1 MDRTGG
7 ASLSSRGNL
16 WARRHV
22 LKGRGGFALGVSKV
36 LRIHF
41 TTADLIQTRVAA
53 AADPFWEMVL
63 SRRRLFEQDT
73 ALVLRPWVEQMRPQ
87 SGSSQLRPG
96 LVALAALSPRG
107 PYFPDFMTPAQAAAG
122 FDAGMEAVLSTPRVR
137 LSTEIARLATTSELP
152 TWVRRM
158 SDGEPEVLTALDKSL
173 RAYYEG
179 AIKPLDT
186 QIQSRVDADR
196 QRRGRDLLDG
206 GIDQLL
212 AGFAPTMR
220 WRAPVL
226 EVDYPVQRDL
236 YLGGRGLRLVP
247 SFFCRGTPVALADP
261 ELPPTL
267 VYPIDHDSHWEIAGT
282 KSLADLLGNTRA
294 TVLHAVDGG
303 ATTTELARRVA
314 TSLAS
319 VSRHTAVLREAGLIE
334 TQRRGAAVLHT
345 LTPLGE
351 SLLSNERRPTAPS
364 LLTA

>member
-1 MDRTGG
+1 M
-7 ASLSSRGNL
+7 
-16 WARRHV
+16 
-22 LKGRGGFALGVSKV
+22 
-36 LRIHF
+36 
-41 TTADLIQTRVAA
+41 
-53 AADPFWEMVL
+53 
-63 SRRRLFEQDT
+63 
-73 ALVLRPWVEQMRPQ
+73 RPWVEQMRPQ
-87 SGSSQLRPG
+87 SGSALLRPG
-96 LVALAALSPRG
+96 LVALAALSPKG
-107 PYFPDFMTPAQAAAG
+107 PYFPDFMTPGEAAG
-122 FDAGMEAVLSTPRVR
+122 GFDSGMQAVLSTPKSR
-137 LSTEIARLATTSELP
+137 LSAEIAHLAASADVP
-152 TWVRRM
+152 AWVRRVA
-158 SDGEPEVLTALDKSL
+158 DGEPEVLAALDQSL
-173 RAYYEG
+173 RSYYET

-212 AGFAPTMR
+212 TGFAPMMR

-226 EVDYPVQRDL
+226 EVDYPVTRDL
-236 YLGGRGLRLVP
+236 YLEGRGLRLVP

-261 ELPPTL
+261 GLPPTL
-267 VYPIDHDSHWEIAGT
+267 VYPIDHDSHWEIAGN

-351 SLLSNERRPTAPS
+351 SLLSNDRRVAAPS